1 MLIDCHVH
9 LDTYSN
15 QEVSDILDRG
25 MSAGV
30 EHVVSAGTTLASS
43 GRSIELSRLFAG
55 LLSGESL
62 RAGQVYC
69 FDGTYSLGAR
79 YSPHFFQPLRAL

>member
-1 MLIDCHVH
+1 M
-9 LDTYSN
+9 T
-15 QEVSDILDRG
+15 RG
-25 MSAGV
+25 AASLEA
-30 EHVVSAGTTLASS
+30 HATSGTFDSEE
-43 GRSIELSRLFAG
+43 IAG